1 MSWAALLAGV
11 IEFIRSLPA
20 IYKALM
26 ELKALWDQSFEIGQ
40 RKEKM
45 KELADVL
52 ERAKNTKDTTELES
66 FFKRLTE

>member
-1 MSWAALLAGV
+1 MSWGALLAGV

-45 KELADVL
+45 KELASVL
-52 ERAKNTKDTTELES
+52 EKAKLTKDTTDLES
-66 FFKRLTE
+66 FIRDLTK